1 MHSFRVLLLAACC
14 LPLISACGSTKARAH
29 ATDSARLS
37 GEPHNILTRP
47 LEYGIEQVGDA
58 KGEASSTKILG
69 LFSSGDQAGG
79 ASGLLSIFGAGSGD
93 PLENTAAYRA
103 ATSVGGDAFYLL
115 TSVETTSGVPG
126 IYSTRTIKVTGK
138 ALKILHLGPMDQQ
151 RSDRLRALKSGLR
164 FAD

>member
-1 MHSFRVLLLAACC
+1 MRTLPVLLALIC
-14 LPLISACGSTKARAH
+14 LPGLSACESTKARAN
-29 ATDSARLS
+29 ATDRAALS
-37 GEPHNILTRP
+37 GEAHSILTRP

-58 KGEASSTKILG
+58 QGEASSTTILG
-69 LFSSGDQAGG
+69 FFQTGDESGG

-93 PLENTAAYRA
+93 PLENTAAFRA

-115 TSVETTSGVPG
+115 TSVETESGVPG
-126 IYSTRTIKVTGK
+126 IYSTRTIRVTGK

-151 RSDRLRALKSGLR
+151 RTDRLRALQSGLR